1 MIRSR
6 WLVRRFYRIHTDNSK
21 YFNFRTL
28 NLFSKSNLNFY
39 RLMKAG
45 FFEILVLDQYLKSL
59 KGAGFLS
66 HPLNDK
72 AYPLKVIGRIK
83 KCVHEHGAGIENLF

>member
-1 MIRSR
+1 
-6 WLVRRFYRIHTDNSK
+6 
-21 YFNFRTL
+21 
-28 NLFSKSNLNFY
+28 
-39 RLMKAG
+39 MKAG

-83 KCVHEHGAGIENLF
+83 NVFMNMGLGSRICFNKSDGSSMYSCDQLIPLLLIQCYRIRISIELLRIRN